1 MSLNSQILIGAVS
14 GVVLGIVLGIDLLS
28 GVSSTVIYLADLLG
42 NVFISM
48 LKMVMMPLVFTSITV
63 GIANLS
69 VGNQIHKVWMST
81 LLYSLSTM
89 SLSVL
94 VGITASNLFEPGKG
108 IDIKMF
114 HDALGNVQN
123 PNVNFAEFVAKFV
136 SSLFMNPIAA
146 MSQGHVMGIIMFAI
160 LVGVALVVGGQR
172 YRATLSLFQE
182 FFDLSLLILD
192 WIMRLAPFGIA
203 ALLTKLIATQ
213 NIDVLISLIG
223 FVSIIM
229 GTLVFHGLIVLP
241 LVLYLVTQMT
251 PWTLFR
257 GAKEALIT
265 ALVTSSSA
273 ATMPVTMRCTEQN
286 LKVSPSVTGFV
297 IPLGSH
303 LNMDGTALYEAA
315 AALFVAN
322 LTGIELSILQQLT
335 VCLTAMVAA
344 IGAPGLPSA
353 GMVTMIMVLQ
363 SVGLP
368 VEAIAILLPVDRILD
383 TFRTALNVEGDI
395 VSCLVVQKISKLPKQ
410 TTVK

>member
-1 MSLNSQILIGAVS
+1 MSLNTQILLGAMS
-14 GVVLGIVLGIDLLS
+14 GVLLGLVLNLDGLADSANV
-28 GVSSTVIYLADLLG
+28 VIYCADILG
-42 NVFISM
+42 SVFINM
-48 LKMVMMPLVFTSITV
+48 LKMVMMPLVFTSIAV

-69 VGNQIHKVWMST
+69 VGNQIHRVWVST
-81 LLYSLSTM
+81 LFYSLTTM

-94 VGITASNLFEPGKG
+94 VGITASNWFDPGKG
-108 IDIKMF
+108 LDIKMF
-114 HDALGNVQN
+114 HDALGNSQS
-123 PNVNFAEFVAKFV
+123 PSVNFSEFVAKFI
-136 SSLFMNPIAA
+136 SGLFMNPFAA

-172 YRATLSLFQE
+172 YRATLNLLQE
-182 FFDLSLLILD
+182 FFDLSLMILD
-192 WIMRLAPFGIA
+192 WIMRLAPYGIA

-213 NIDVLISLIG
+213 NIDVITSLIS
-223 FVSIIM
+223 FVGIIM
-229 GTLVFHGLIVLP
+229 GTLIFHGLIVLP
-241 LVLYLVTQMT
+241 AILFLVTRMT
-251 PWTLFR
+251 PLTLFK

-265 ALVTSSSA
+265 ALATSSSA

-286 LKVSPSVTGFV
+286 LNVSPGVTGFV

-322 LTGIELSILQQLT
+322 LTGIELGWLQQLT

-395 VSCLVVQKISKLPKQ
+395 VSCLVVQKLSKSPDQ
-410 TTVK
+410 A

>member
-1 MSLNSQILIGAVS
+1 MSLNSQILIGALT
-14 GVVLGIVLGIDLLS
+14 GVALGLVLGIDLLS
-28 GVSSTVIYLADLLG
+28 GVSNTVIYLADLLG
-42 NVFISM
+42 SVFINM

-81 LLYSLSTM
+81 LMYSLSTM

-146 MSQGHVMGIIMFAI
+146 MSQGHVMGIIVFAI

-213 NIDVLISLIG
+213 NIDVLTSLIG

-265 ALVTSSSA
+265 ALATSSSA

>member
-1 MSLNSQILIGAVS
+1 MSLNSQILIGALS
-14 GVVLGIVLGIDLLS
+14 GVALGLVLGIDLLS
-28 GVSSTVIYLADLLG
+28 GVSNTVIYLADLLG
-42 NVFISM
+42 SVFINM

-81 LLYSLSTM
+81 LMYSLSTM

-94 VGITASNLFEPGKG
+94 IGITASNLFEPGKG

-146 MSQGHVMGIIMFAI
+146 MSQGHVMGIIVFAI

-213 NIDVLISLIG
+213 NIDVLTSLIG

-265 ALVTSSSA
+265 ALATSSSA

>member
-1 MSLNSQILIGAVS
+1 MTLNTQILIGAVT
-14 GVVLGIVLGIDLLS
+14 GVVLGLVLGIDLLS

-94 VGITASNLFEPGKG
+94 IGITASNLFEPGKG

-114 HDALGNVQN
+114 HDALGQVQN
-123 PNVNFAEFVAKFV
+123 PNVSFAEFVAKFV

-160 LVGVALVVGGQR
+160 LVGVALVVGGHR

-213 NIDVLISLIG
+213 NIDVLTSLIG

-241 LVLYLVTQMT
+241 LILYSVTQMT

-265 ALVTSSSA
+265 ALATSSSA

-322 LTGIELSILQQLT
+322 LSGIELSVLQQLI

-395 VSCLVVQKISKLPKQ
+395 VSCLVVQKISKLPNQ
-410 TTVK
+410 H

>member
-1 MSLNSQILIGAVS
+1 MSLNTQILIGAIT
-14 GVVLGIVLGIDLLS
+14 GVLLGLILGIDLFS
-28 GVSSTVIYLADLLG
+28 GVSSAVIYLADLLG
-42 NVFISM
+42 SVFINM

-94 VGITASNLFEPGKG
+94 VGISASNLFEPGKG

-123 PNVNFAEFVAKFV
+123 PNVNFADFVAKFV

-146 MSQGHVMGIIMFAI
+146 MSQGHVMGIIMFAV

-172 YRATLSLFQE
+172 YRATLNLFQE

-213 NIDVLISLIG
+213 NIDVITSLIS
-223 FVSIIM
+223 FVGIIM
-229 GTLVFHGLIVLP
+229 GTLIFHGLIVLP
-241 LVLYLVTQMT
+241 TILYLVTKMT
-251 PWTLFR
+251 PWTLFK

-265 ALVTSSSA
+265 ALATSSSA

-322 LTGIELSILQQLT
+322 LTGIELGVLQQLT

-395 VSCLVVQKISKLPKQ
+395 VSCLVVQKISRLPNQ
-410 TTVK
+410 N

>member
-265 ALVTSSSA
+265 ALATSSSA

>member
-1 MSLNSQILIGAVS
+1 MSLNSQILIGALT
-14 GVVLGIVLGIDLLS
+14 GVALGLVLGIDLLS
-28 GVSSTVIYLADLLG
+28 GVSNTVIYLADLLG
-42 NVFISM
+42 SVFINM

-81 LLYSLSTM
+81 LMYSLSTM

-146 MSQGHVMGIIMFAI
+146 MSQGHVMGIIVFAI

-213 NIDVLISLIG
+213 NIDVLTSLIG

-265 ALVTSSSA
+265 ALATSSSA

-368 VEAIAILLPVDRILD
+368 VEAIAILLPVDRILALHIVNIVALLLGIP
-383 TFRTALNVEGDI
+383 TTTRTA
-395 VSCLVVQKISKLPKQ
+395 S
-410 TTVK
+410 

>member
-1 MSLNSQILIGAVS
+1 MSLNTQILIGAIT
-14 GVVLGIVLGIDLLS
+14 GVLLGLILGIDLFS

-42 NVFISM
+42 SVFINM

-94 VGITASNLFEPGKG
+94 VGISASNLFEPGKG

-123 PNVNFAEFVAKFV
+123 PNVNFADFVAKFV

-146 MSQGHVMGIIMFAI
+146 MSQGHVMGIIMFAV

-172 YRATLSLFQE
+172 YRATLNLFQE

-213 NIDVLISLIG
+213 NIDVITSLIS
-223 FVSIIM
+223 FVGIIM
-229 GTLVFHGLIVLP
+229 GTLIFHGLIVLP
-241 LVLYLVTQMT
+241 TILYLVTKMT
-251 PWTLFR
+251 PWTLFK

-265 ALVTSSSA
+265 ALATSSSA

-322 LTGIELSILQQLT
+322 LTGIELGVLQQLT

-395 VSCLVVQKISKLPKQ
+395 VSCLVVQKISRLPNQ
-410 TTVK
+410 N

>member
-1 MSLNSQILIGAVS
+1 MSLNSQILIGALT
-14 GVVLGIVLGIDLLS
+14 GVALGLVLGIDLLS
-28 GVSSTVIYLADLLG
+28 GVSNTVIYLADLLG
-42 NVFISM
+42 SVFINM

-81 LLYSLSTM
+81 LMYSLSTM

-94 VGITASNLFEPGKG
+94 IGITASNLFEPGKG

-146 MSQGHVMGIIMFAI
+146 MSQGHVMGIIVFAI

-213 NIDVLISLIG
+213 NIDVLTSLIG

-265 ALVTSSSA
+265 ALATSSSA

>member
-1 MSLNSQILIGAVS
+1 MSLNTQILIGAVS

-94 VGITASNLFEPGKG
+94 IGITASNLFEPGKG

-114 HDALGNVQN
+114 HDALGQVQN
-123 PNVNFAEFVAKFV
+123 PNVSFAEFVAKFV

-213 NIDVLISLIG
+213 NIDVLTSLIG

-241 LVLYLVTQMT
+241 LILYSVTQMT

-265 ALVTSSSA
+265 ALATSSSA

-322 LTGIELSILQQLT
+322 LSGIELSVLQQLI

-395 VSCLVVQKISKLPKQ
+395 VSCLVVQKISKLPNQ

>member
-1 MSLNSQILIGAVS
+1 MSLNTQILIGAIT
-14 GVVLGIVLGIDLLS
+14 GVLLGLILGIDLFS

-42 NVFISM
+42 SVFINM

-94 VGITASNLFEPGKG
+94 VGISASNLFEPGKG

-123 PNVNFAEFVAKFV
+123 PNVNFADFVAKFV

-146 MSQGHVMGIIMFAI
+146 MSQGHVMGIIMFAV

-172 YRATLSLFQE
+172 YRATLNLFQE

-213 NIDVLISLIG
+213 NIDVITSLIS
-223 FVSIIM
+223 FVGIIM
-229 GTLVFHGLIVLP
+229 GTLIFHGLIVLP
-241 LVLYLVTQMT
+241 IILYLVTKMT
-251 PWTLFR
+251 PWTLFK

-265 ALVTSSSA
+265 ALATSSSA

-322 LTGIELSILQQLT
+322 LTGIELGVLQQLT

-395 VSCLVVQKISKLPKQ
+395 VSCLVVQKISRLPNQ
-410 TTVK
+410 N

>member
-1 MSLNSQILIGAVS
+1 MSLNSQILIGALS
-14 GVVLGIVLGIDLLS
+14 GVALGLVLGIDLLS
-28 GVSSTVIYLADLLG
+28 GVSNTVIYLADLLG
-42 NVFISM
+42 SVFINM

-81 LLYSLSTM
+81 LMYSLSTM

-94 VGITASNLFEPGKG
+94 IGITASNLFEPGKG

-146 MSQGHVMGIIMFAI
+146 MSQGHVMGIIVFAI

-213 NIDVLISLIG
+213 NIDVLTSLIG

-265 ALVTSSSA
+265 ALATSSSA

-383 TFRTALNVEGDI
+383 TVRTALNVEGDI

>member
-1 MSLNSQILIGAVS
+1 MSLNSQILIGALT
-14 GVVLGIVLGIDLLS
+14 GVALGLVLGIDLLS
-28 GVSSTVIYLADLLG
+28 GVSNTVIYLADLLG
-42 NVFISM
+42 SVFINM

-69 VGNQIHKVWMST
+69 VSNQIHKVWMST
-81 LLYSLSTM
+81 LMYSLSTM

-146 MSQGHVMGIIMFAI
+146 MSQGHVMGIIVFAI

-213 NIDVLISLIG
+213 NIDVLTSLIG

-265 ALVTSSSA
+265 ALATSSSA

>member
-1 MSLNSQILIGAVS
+1 MSLNSQILIGALT
-14 GVVLGIVLGIDLLS
+14 GVALGLVLGIDLLS
-28 GVSSTVIYLADLLG
+28 GVSNTVIYLADLLG
-42 NVFISM
+42 SVFINM

-81 LLYSLSTM
+81 LMYSLSTM

-146 MSQGHVMGIIMFAI
+146 MSQGHVMGIIVFAI

-203 ALLTKLIATQ
+203 ALLTKLTATQ
-213 NIDVLISLIG
+213 NIDVLTSLIG

-265 ALVTSSSA
+265 ALATSSSA

-383 TFRTALNVEGDI
+383 TVRTALNVEGDI